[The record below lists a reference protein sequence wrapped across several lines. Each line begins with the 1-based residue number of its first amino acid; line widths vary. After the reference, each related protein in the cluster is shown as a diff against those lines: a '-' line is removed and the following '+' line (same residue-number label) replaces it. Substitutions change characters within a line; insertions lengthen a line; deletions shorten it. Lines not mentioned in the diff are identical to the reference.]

1 VDCENFDRVVLD
13 LLYDELEE
21 IASAAMQRH
30 MAHCGRCRRIGARL
44 RATREAASLP
54 LLDPPAGMVDGILV
68 AEKTVTTRLPARQ
81 RLGRAISV
89 MAGLAMRP
97 QAAMAALLL
106 LMIGA
111 SLLLLRAHP
120 GQRESVQVTER
131 GVPETETDHGSVTL
145 LETRS
150 RTQPANAPERSK
162 PTEDRTVRARSNGTA
177 SPIAPGPATDTEQA
191 DTNPADAASNDTGAA
206 SNDAGAASNDAGAA
220 SNDAGAASAAE
231 VVLFN
236 QARAAYHAQ
245 RYEEARRL
253 FDRVAAAE
261 GPHKAAAE
269 LLAAHAL
276 RSGAGCASAVE
287 RFARVAAQYPDSDLG
302 QEAEWEAASCY
313 RSLGDRQRARALYS
327 SLTDSPKYGPRAR
340 RALERLPG
348 PAAPVDSATE
358 RDAAAPSEHSDPA
371 AASSTDDQ
379 TPI

>member
-44 RATREAASLP
+44 RATREVAALP
-54 LLDPPAGMVDGILV
+54 LLEPPAGMVDGILV
-68 AEKTVTTRLPARQ
+68 AEKTVTTRLPPRQ
-81 RLGRAISV
+81 RLGRAVSV

-120 GQRESVQVTER
+120 GQRESVQMTER
-131 GVPETETDHGSVTL
+131 GVPETEADHGFATL
-145 LETRS
+145 LDNRPRPD
-150 RTQPANAPERSK
+150 RTDAPTRSK
-162 PTEDRTVRARSNGTA
+162 PTGDHTVRAGGHETA
-177 SPIAPGPATDTEQA
+177 GPVAASPATDA
-191 DTNPADAASNDTGAA
+191 GPADANE
-206 SNDAGAASNDAGAA
+206 AGAASPATDGGLTKADEAGAT
-220 SNDAGAASAAE
+220 SPAE
-231 VVLFN
+231 TVLFN
-236 QARAAYHAQ
+236 EARVAYHAQ

-276 RSGAGCASAVE
+276 RNGAGCASAVE
-287 RFARVAAQYPDSDLG
+287 RFARVAAQYPDSDIG
-302 QEAEWEAASCY
+302 EEAAWESATCY
-313 RSLGDRQRARALYS
+313 RSLGDRARARALYS
-327 SLTDSPKYGPRAR
+327 TLTDSPNYGQRAR
-340 RALERLPG
+340 KALERLPG

-358 RDAAAPSEHSDPA
+358 QDAAAPREDAIPA
-371 AASSTDDQ
+371 PATGANDQ

>member
-1 VDCENFDRVVLD
+1 MDCENFDRVVMD
-13 LLYDELEE
+13 LLYEELDE
-21 IASAAMQRH
+21 IASAAMHRH

-44 RATREAASLP
+44 RATRAAASLP
-54 LLDPPAGMVDGILV
+54 LLEPPAGMVDGILI

-81 RLGRAISV
+81 RFGRAISV

-131 GVPETETDHGSVTL
+131 GVPETEADHVSTTL
-145 LETRS
+145 LDTR
-150 RTQPANAPERSK
+150 RTTHQPERSR
-162 PTEDRTVRARSNGTA
+162 PARDRTARAGGNEAAGPTSA
-177 SPIAPGPATDTEQA
+177 GPAA
-191 DTNPADAASNDTGAA
+191 DAGDADANDADAASPAA
-206 SNDAGAASNDAGAA
+206 DAGLPDANEAGAANP
-220 SNDAGAASAAE
+220 AE
-231 VVLFN
+231 AVLFN
-236 QARAAYHAQ
+236 EARAAYHAQ
-245 RYEEARRL
+245 RFEEARRL

-261 GPHKAAAE
+261 GAHKAAAA

-276 RSGAGCASAVE
+276 RNGAGCASAVE
-287 RFARVAAQYPDSDLG
+287 RFARVAAQYPDSDIG
-302 QEAEWEAASCY
+302 QEAAWESASCY
-313 RSLGDRQRARALYS
+313 RSLGDRERARALYS

-340 RALERLPG
+340 KALERLPG

-358 RDAAAPSEHSDPA
+358 DAAAPAEDSNP
-371 AASSTDDQ
+371 DQ